1 MSYDTNSDNLFWLI
15 NDTLDSDTNEPSFDF
30 PTDENQRCIFGL
42 DCSNL
47 EDTAKSEQIIEVL
60 QNYNFGD
67 ADAVMSDYD
76 SFIFYDTFKNGV
88 KKMKEVTE
96 EINLLT
102 NKRGSVM
109 SFTFIEFDPIQL
121 KKDREI
127 ELQRRRNQYPLPL
140 DSKTREEIVRRCAI
154 LVYLGDDG
162 IGCDYNQS
170 NDDQLVDHYSW
181 VLDKE
186 HDDLLADEFVIRL

>member
-1 MSYDTNSDNLFWLI
+1 
-15 NDTLDSDTNEPSFDF
+15 
-30 PTDENQRCIFGL
+30 
-42 DCSNL
+42 
-47 EDTAKSEQIIEVL
+47 
-60 QNYNFGD
+60 
-67 ADAVMSDYD
+67 
-76 SFIFYDTFKNGV
+76 
-88 KKMKEVTE
+88 
-96 EINLLT
+96 
-102 NKRGSVM
+102 M

-154 LVYLGDDG
+154 LRLSWVMTELVA
-162 IGCDYNQS
+162 IITNLTIE
-170 NDDQLVDHYSW
+170 QLVDYYSW

>member
-1 MSYDTNSDNLFWLI
+1 
-15 NDTLDSDTNEPSFDF
+15 
-30 PTDENQRCIFGL
+30 
-42 DCSNL
+42 
-47 EDTAKSEQIIEVL
+47 
-60 QNYNFGD
+60 
-67 ADAVMSDYD
+67 
-76 SFIFYDTFKNGV
+76 
-88 KKMKEVTE
+88 
-96 EINLLT
+96 
-102 NKRGSVM
+102 M

-162 IGCDYNQS
+162 IGCDYDQS

-186 HDDLLADEFVIRL
+186 HDDLLANEFVIRL